1 MYVIKDLVP
10 VSEPAKTFSRNI
22 FSKYSSYASYSQDMT
37 HFYEQYRSIKPYL
50 MRKDDMEAGKE
61 QLLQTMEDRA
71 KLVVLKLK
79 YNFMNNYNK
88 YDILKRV
95 AHFLK

>member
-1 MYVIKDLVP
+1 VNQLKRFP
-10 VSEPAKTFSRNI
+10 EI
-22 FSKYSSYASYSQDMT
+22 FLRITSSHASYSQDMT

-71 KLVVLKLK
+71 KLVGLEIEV
-79 YNFMNNYNK
+79 
-88 YDILKRV
+88 
-95 AHFLK
+95 